1 MEAVPQVAA
10 VAAATVR
17 LPLAATV
24 VAAGVAEVVAMAR
37 QLREAMRRPREL
49 LVALPLVVAL
59 ATMVEPR
66 EVEVG
71 VLAVA
76 MEATKK
82 KIAA

>member
-1 MEAVPQVAA
+1 MEAVPQVA
-10 VAAATVR
+10 VVAATVR

-24 VAAGVAEVVAMAR
+24 VAAGVAEVVATAR
-37 QLREAMRRPREL
+37 QLLEAMRRPREL

-66 EVEVG
+66 EVEAG
-71 VLAVA
+71 GPAVA